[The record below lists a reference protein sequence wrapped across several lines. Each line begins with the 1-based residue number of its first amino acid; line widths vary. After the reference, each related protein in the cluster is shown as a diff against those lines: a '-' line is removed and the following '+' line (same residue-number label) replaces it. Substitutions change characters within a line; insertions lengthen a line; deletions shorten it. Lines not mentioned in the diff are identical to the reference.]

1 MSMKTKV
8 GDVVRLDTTYWSYSG
23 KLTAGHIG
31 VVTALHPHS
40 EFGKTWIN
48 IDGEDGAPHW
58 NPEDTFT
65 VLESTGTLFED
76 MFDDMRDGDVL
87 VATSE
92 NYSSR
97 LTVGNTYTAHA
108 EDCGCCFY
116 FEDDNDNETY
126 CSSDDFFFINLSAV
140 MRDNSNVVAF
150 PTDVKTVDIEADPM
164 FSLTTAGAVVSVEPS
179 KYDDLNDEAKGALLL
194 AHHEGKPIQYL
205 STVWNEWYDDNSFD
219 PSENFAY
226 RVKPQELI
234 DAEADVEKVRD
245 NVISM
250 SEARDA
256 MQDELDAAYLA
267 YSEASEAMNAARLD
281 ADAAEAAMSVANAR
295 VAELRAA

>member
-8 GDVVRLDTTYWSYSG
+8 GDVVRLDTTHWSYNG

-65 VLESTGTLFED
+65 VLESEGTLFED
-76 MFDDMRDGDVL
+76 MFDDMRAGDAL
-87 VATSE
+87 VAT
-92 NYSSR
+92 NR
-97 LTVGNTYTAHA
+97 NDNHLQVGTVYTALTN
-108 EDCGCCFY
+108 DCGCCY
-116 FEDDNDNETY
+116 HFEDEDGDEFY
-126 CSSDDFFFINLSAV
+126 HYDDDFYFINLSAV
-140 MRDNSNVVAF
+140 MRDTTVVSL
-150 PTDVKTVDIEADPM
+150 DIEADPM
-164 FSLTTAGAVVSVEPS
+164 FSLTTAAVVPIEPP
-179 KYDDLNDEAKGALLL
+179 KYDDLSDEAKGALLL
-194 AHHEGKPIQYL
+194 AHHEGKTIQYL
-205 STVWNEWYDDNSFD
+205 STVWDEWYDDNSFD
-219 PSENFAY
+219 PSENFTY

-234 DAEADVEKVRD
+234 DAEADVEKARD
-245 NVISM
+245 TVVSL

-256 MQDELDAAYLA
+256 MQVDLDAAYAAYRDVANAMDTAHEVVNGAEAELDAA
-267 YSEASEAMNAARLD
+267 ND
-281 ADAAEAAMSVANAR
+281 R

>member
-8 GDVVRLDTTYWSYSG
+8 GDVVRLDTTHWSYSG

-58 NPEDTFT
+58 NPEETFT
-65 VLESTGTLFED
+65 VLESEGTLFED
-76 MFDDMRDGDVL
+76 MFDDMRAGDAL
-87 VATSE
+87 VATDR
-92 NYSSR
+92 NDNHLQVGTVCTA
-97 LTVGNTYTAHA
+97 LTN
-108 EDCGCCFY
+108 DCGCCYHFEDEDGDEFYHYDDDFY
-116 FEDDNDNETY
+116 F
-126 CSSDDFFFINLSAV
+126 INMSAV
-140 MRDNSNVVAF
+140 MRDTVVVSLD
-150 PTDVKTVDIEADPM
+150 TEADPM
-164 FSLTTAGAVVSVEPS
+164 FSLTAAPAVVSAEPS
-179 KYDDLNDEAKGALLL
+179 KYNDLNDEAKGALLL

-205 STVWNEWYDDNSFD
+205 STVWNEWYDDTSFD
-219 PSENFAY
+219 PSENFTY

-234 DAEADVEKVRD
+234 DAEADVEKARD
-245 NVISM
+245 NVVSM

-256 MQDELDAAYLA
+256 MQVDLDAAYAAYLDVANAMDTAHNVVSGAEAELDAA
-267 YSEASEAMNAARLD
+267 ND
-281 ADAAEAAMSVANAR
+281 R

>member
-8 GDVVRLDTTYWSYSG
+8 GDVVRLDTTHWSYSG
-23 KLTAGHIG
+23 NLTAGHIG

-65 VLESTGTLFED
+65 VLESEGTLFED
-76 MFDDMRDGDVL
+76 MFDDMRAGDVL
-87 VATSE
+87 VATDRNTELDAGKTYIALE
-92 NYSSR
+92 N
-97 LTVGNTYTAHA
+97 
-108 EDCGCCFY
+108 DCGCY
-116 FEDDNDNETY
+116 YHFEDEDGDEFY
-126 CSSDDFFFINLSAV
+126 HFDDDYFFINMSAV

-150 PTDVKTVDIEADPM
+150 PTVDIETDPM
-164 FSLTTAGAVVSVEPS
+164 FSLTTAGAVVSTEPS
-179 KYDDLNDEAKGALLL
+179 KYDDLSDEAKGALLL
-194 AHHEGKPIQYL
+194 AHHEGKTIQYL
-205 STVWNEWYDDNSFD
+205 STVWDEWYDDNLFD
-219 PSENFAY
+219 PSENFTY

-234 DAEADVEKVRD
+234 DAEADVEKARD
-245 NVISM
+245 TVVSL

-256 MQDELDAAYLA
+256 MQVDLDAAYAAYRDVANAMDTAHEVVNGAEAELDAA
-267 YSEASEAMNAARLD
+267 ND
-281 ADAAEAAMSVANAR
+281 R